1 MDGIRAG
8 VTLMQDF
15 CVARSSE
22 FQSYI
27 DYMAREEAQRNQ
39 AFQTFNVF
47 HDYMENPEKSTG
59 LFTATKDHLTMDEKK
74 ELKEIFQTAQDNES
88 LMWQTV
94 ISFDNRWL
102 EKNHVYDSK
111 HGILDEKKIKEVAR
125 AAIGTMLEKEGMD
138 LAVWTASFHYNTD
151 NIHIHFA
158 TVEPYPT
165 REFMMYQGQIERR
178 GKFKRKNIEVAKS
191 KVVNELMQT
200 REINQK
206 INQTIRRDIVKA
218 KEQRSLAENPVF
230 REKFLALYE
239 SLPNLPQNM
248 ITYNNSIM
256 SRQRKQIDEISKL
269 YLKTYHEAE
278 YTELKALLKHQ
289 SELYSEAYGF
299 GQIDRSYAEG
309 KEKELLERLGN
320 AVLRE
325 VKQYARSMKK
335 ATGQTMEEKEPSV
348 GGWGMPGVG
357 ETPVFVSEE
366 WKEDVKQN
374 PISVELGEK
383 KLLQDMEEK
392 STVEREVDV
401 QEEVQWEATGDEE
414 EWMEEKSEEP
424 SGQSLKI
431 HPVEKTYS
439 EEAQEALYDMEQF
452 FQKES
457 VRATG
462 EKTEGSG
469 GKKKEDCLS
478 KYQAW
483 YEEFKELKANL
494 TTEKEIPEEQKQ
506 EWIRELVI
514 QGEYMENPFL
524 LHQLGEWYERG
535 QYLDGDQEIAQKY
548 FERSLDRFLKDVYE
562 LDEPKNSKRKKFY
575 MQEYVQYRIGKQ
587 YDRGWG
593 TEQDHVEAA
602 EWFRESDTGY
612 ARYALGN
619 LYFEG
624 KGVEQDYA
632 KAFGLFQS
640 VEDNPF
646 ANLKCAEM
654 YENGYGIAPST
665 EKAEKHE
672 KRAYELFRQA
682 EDRKPDDLMEYR
694 IGQMLYMGKGV
705 EQNTEEAIQWLEKSA
720 KKQNMDAEYLV
731 CKIYIQE
738 HMEEKTPDAIRR
750 MEEIIEKSNYKKAEY
765 SLGSLYTNP
774 ESGFYDLEKGIGYL
788 ELAAE
793 QEHEYAQYRL
803 GVLHLDPDLEIYD
816 TEKGIQ
822 YLLRSAEQG
831 NQYAQ
836 YRLGVLHLDPES
848 PFFDLQKGVEY
859 LRQSAEQGNQYAQY
873 QLGKFY
879 LKPDSQA
886 FDLETGIFYLECA
899 AEQGNENAVY
909 LLGKSYLDPSLEIY
923 EPAKGEAYLF
933 PLAVNGNQ
941 YAQYQLGKLYLDPST
956 SFHDSKKGISFLK
969 EAAEQGNQY
978 AQVKLG
984 LEYLKN
990 ENVGRDLSETRFWLG
1005 KAAEQGNELAEKILN
1020 DLHTQGIR
1028 QRMGGKSGAGELDR
1042 ALRYLQRALEEEH
1055 WKNFQIMRQ
1064 YELEQEEMQEELG

>member
-1 MDGIRAG
+1 
-8 VTLMQDF
+8 
-15 CVARSSE
+15 
-22 FQSYI
+22 
-27 DYMAREEAQRNQ
+27 
-39 AFQTFNVF
+39 
-47 HDYMENPEKSTG
+47 
-59 LFTATKDHLTMDEKK
+59 
-74 ELKEIFQTAQDNES
+74 
-88 LMWQTV
+88 
-94 ISFDNRWL
+94 
-102 EKNHVYDSK
+102 
-111 HGILDEKKIKEVAR
+111 
-125 AAIGTMLEKEGMD
+125 
-138 LAVWTASFHYNTD
+138 
-151 NIHIHFA
+151 
-158 TVEPYPT
+158 
-165 REFMMYQGQIERR
+165 
-178 GKFKRKNIEVAKS
+178 
-191 KVVNELMQT
+191 
-200 REINQK
+200 
-206 INQTIRRDIVKA
+206 
-218 KEQRSLAENPVF
+218 
-230 REKFLALYE
+230 
-239 SLPNLPQNM
+239 
-248 ITYNNSIM
+248 
-256 SRQRKQIDEISKL
+256 
-269 YLKTYHEAE
+269 
-278 YTELKALLKHQ
+278 
-289 SELYSEAYGF
+289 
-299 GQIDRSYAEG
+299 
-309 KEKELLERLGN
+309 
-320 AVLRE
+320 
-325 VKQYARSMKK
+325 
-335 ATGQTMEEKEPSV
+335 
-348 GGWGMPGVG
+348 
-357 ETPVFVSEE
+357 
-366 WKEDVKQN
+366 
-374 PISVELGEK
+374 
-383 KLLQDMEEK
+383 
-392 STVEREVDV
+392 
-401 QEEVQWEATGDEE
+401 
-414 EWMEEKSEEP
+414 
-424 SGQSLKI
+424 
-431 HPVEKTYS
+431 
-439 EEAQEALYDMEQF
+439 
-452 FQKES
+452 
-457 VRATG
+457 
-462 EKTEGSG
+462 
-469 GKKKEDCLS
+469 
-478 KYQAW
+478 
-483 YEEFKELKANL
+483 
-494 TTEKEIPEEQKQ
+494 
-506 EWIRELVI
+506 
-514 QGEYMENPFL
+514 MENPFL

-624 KGVEQDYA
+624 KGVEQNYA

-640 VEDNPF
+640 VKDNPF

-665 EKAEKHE
+665 ENAEKHE

-682 EDRKPDDLMEYR
+682 EDRQPDDLMEYR

-738 HMEEKTPDAIRR
+738 HMEEKIPDAIRR

-765 SLGSLYTNP
+765 SLGSLYTNL

-803 GVLHLDPDLEIYD
+803 GVLYMNPELEIYD
-816 TEKGIQ
+816 PEKGIQ
-822 YLLRSAEQG
+822 YLLQSAEQG

-836 YRLGVLHLDPES
+836 YRLAVLHLDPES
-848 PFFDLQKGVEY
+848 PIFDLQKGVDY

-879 LKPDSQA
+879 LKPDSLA

-899 AEQGNENAVY
+899 AERGNENAVY
-909 LLGKSYLDPSLEIY
+909 LLGKSYLDPQLEIY
-923 EPAKGEAYLF
+923 DPAKGEKYLL
-933 PLAVNGNQ
+933 PLATNGNQ
-941 YAQYQLGKLYLDPST
+941 YAQYQLGKLYLDAST
-956 SFHDSKKGISFLK
+956 PFHDPKKGISFLK

-990 ENVGRDLSETRFWLG
+990 ENVGRDLSESRFWLG

-1020 DLHTQGIR
+1020 DLHTQGIY

-1055 WKNFQIMRQ
+1055 WKNLQIMRQ

>member
-111 HGILDEKKIKEVAR
+111 HGILDEKKLKEVAR

-383 KLLQDMEEK
+383 SCCRIWKRRALSNEKWMCRKRYSGKQPEMRKNGWRKSQRNPQGRALRSIRLKKHIRKRHRKHFMIWNSSFRKNLLGQREKKLRAVVAK
-392 STVEREVDV
+392 RKRTVFLNIRR
-401 QEEVQWEATGDEE
+401 G
-414 EWMEEKSEEP
+414 MK
-424 SGQSLKI
+424 
-431 HPVEKTYS
+431 
-439 EEAQEALYDMEQF
+439 
-452 FQKES
+452 
-457 VRATG
+457 
-462 EKTEGSG
+462 
-469 GKKKEDCLS
+469 
-478 KYQAW
+478 
-483 YEEFKELKANL
+483 NL
-494 TTEKEIPEEQKQ
+494 
-506 EWIRELVI
+506 
-514 QGEYMENPFL
+514 
-524 LHQLGEWYERG
+524 
-535 QYLDGDQEIAQKY
+535 
-548 FERSLDRFLKDVYE
+548 
-562 LDEPKNSKRKKFY
+562 KNSKP
-575 MQEYVQYRIGKQ
+575 I
-587 YDRGWG
+587 
-593 TEQDHVEAA
+593 
-602 EWFRESDTGY
+602 
-612 ARYALGN
+612 
-619 LYFEG
+619 
-624 KGVEQDYA
+624 
-632 KAFGLFQS
+632 
-640 VEDNPF
+640 
-646 ANLKCAEM
+646 
-654 YENGYGIAPST
+654 
-665 EKAEKHE
+665 
-672 KRAYELFRQA
+672 
-682 EDRKPDDLMEYR
+682 
-694 IGQMLYMGKGV
+694 
-705 EQNTEEAIQWLEKSA
+705 
-720 KKQNMDAEYLV
+720 
-731 CKIYIQE
+731 
-738 HMEEKTPDAIRR
+738 
-750 MEEIIEKSNYKKAEY
+750 
-765 SLGSLYTNP
+765 
-774 ESGFYDLEKGIGYL
+774 
-788 ELAAE
+788 
-793 QEHEYAQYRL
+793 
-803 GVLHLDPDLEIYD
+803 
-816 TEKGIQ
+816 
-822 YLLRSAEQG
+822 
-831 NQYAQ
+831 
-836 YRLGVLHLDPES
+836 
-848 PFFDLQKGVEY
+848 
-859 LRQSAEQGNQYAQY
+859 
-873 QLGKFY
+873 
-879 LKPDSQA
+879 
-886 FDLETGIFYLECA
+886 
-899 AEQGNENAVY
+899 
-909 LLGKSYLDPSLEIY
+909 
-923 EPAKGEAYLF
+923 
-933 PLAVNGNQ
+933 
-941 YAQYQLGKLYLDPST
+941 
-956 SFHDSKKGISFLK
+956 
-969 EAAEQGNQY
+969 
-978 AQVKLG
+978 
-984 LEYLKN
+984 
-990 ENVGRDLSETRFWLG
+990 
-1005 KAAEQGNELAEKILN
+1005 
-1020 DLHTQGIR
+1020 
-1028 QRMGGKSGAGELDR
+1028 
-1042 ALRYLQRALEEEH
+1042 
-1055 WKNFQIMRQ
+1055 
-1064 YELEQEEMQEELG
+1064 

>member
-102 EKNHVYDSK
+102 KKNHVYDSK
-111 HGILDEKKIKEVAR
+111 HGILDEKKLKEVAR

-424 SGQSLKI
+424 SG
-431 HPVEKTYS
+431 
-439 EEAQEALYDMEQF
+439 
-452 FQKES
+452 
-457 VRATG
+457 
-462 EKTEGSG
+462 
-469 GKKKEDCLS
+469 
-478 KYQAW
+478 
-483 YEEFKELKANL
+483 
-494 TTEKEIPEEQKQ
+494 
-506 EWIRELVI
+506 
-514 QGEYMENPFL
+514 
-524 LHQLGEWYERG
+524 
-535 QYLDGDQEIAQKY
+535 
-548 FERSLDRFLKDVYE
+548 
-562 LDEPKNSKRKKFY
+562 
-575 MQEYVQYRIGKQ
+575 
-587 YDRGWG
+587 
-593 TEQDHVEAA
+593 
-602 EWFRESDTGY
+602 
-612 ARYALGN
+612 
-619 LYFEG
+619 
-624 KGVEQDYA
+624 
-632 KAFGLFQS
+632 
-640 VEDNPF
+640 
-646 ANLKCAEM
+646 
-654 YENGYGIAPST
+654 
-665 EKAEKHE
+665 
-672 KRAYELFRQA
+672 
-682 EDRKPDDLMEYR
+682 
-694 IGQMLYMGKGV
+694 
-705 EQNTEEAIQWLEKSA
+705 
-720 KKQNMDAEYLV
+720 
-731 CKIYIQE
+731 
-738 HMEEKTPDAIRR
+738 
-750 MEEIIEKSNYKKAEY
+750 
-765 SLGSLYTNP
+765 
-774 ESGFYDLEKGIGYL
+774 
-788 ELAAE
+788 
-793 QEHEYAQYRL
+793 
-803 GVLHLDPDLEIYD
+803 
-816 TEKGIQ
+816 
-822 YLLRSAEQG
+822 
-831 NQYAQ
+831 
-836 YRLGVLHLDPES
+836 
-848 PFFDLQKGVEY
+848 
-859 LRQSAEQGNQYAQY
+859 
-873 QLGKFY
+873 
-879 LKPDSQA
+879 
-886 FDLETGIFYLECA
+886 
-899 AEQGNENAVY
+899 
-909 LLGKSYLDPSLEIY
+909 
-923 EPAKGEAYLF
+923 
-933 PLAVNGNQ
+933 
-941 YAQYQLGKLYLDPST
+941 
-956 SFHDSKKGISFLK
+956 
-969 EAAEQGNQY
+969 
-978 AQVKLG
+978 
-984 LEYLKN
+984 
-990 ENVGRDLSETRFWLG
+990 
-1005 KAAEQGNELAEKILN
+1005 
-1020 DLHTQGIR
+1020 
-1028 QRMGGKSGAGELDR
+1028 
-1042 ALRYLQRALEEEH
+1042 
-1055 WKNFQIMRQ
+1055 
-1064 YELEQEEMQEELG
+1064 

>member
-102 EKNHVYDSK
+102 KKNHVYDSK
-111 HGILDEKKIKEVAR
+111 HGILDEKKLKEVAR

-178 GKFKRKNIEVAKS
+178 GKFKRKNIEAAKS

-230 REKFLALYE
+230 RKKFLALYE

-335 ATGQTMEEKEPSV
+335 ATGQTMEEREPSV

-469 GKKKEDCLS
+469 G
-478 KYQAW
+478 
-483 YEEFKELKANL
+483 
-494 TTEKEIPEEQKQ
+494 QK
-506 EWIRELVI
+506 
-514 QGEYMENPFL
+514 
-524 LHQLGEWYERG
+524 ERG
-535 QYLDGDQEIAQKY
+535 L
-548 FERSLDRFLKDVYE
+548 
-562 LDEPKNSKRKKFY
+562 
-575 MQEYVQYRIGKQ
+575 
-587 YDRGWG
+587 
-593 TEQDHVEAA
+593 
-602 EWFRESDTGY
+602 
-612 ARYALGN
+612 
-619 LYFEG
+619 
-624 KGVEQDYA
+624 
-632 KAFGLFQS
+632 
-640 VEDNPF
+640 
-646 ANLKCAEM
+646 
-654 YENGYGIAPST
+654 
-665 EKAEKHE
+665 
-672 KRAYELFRQA
+672 
-682 EDRKPDDLMEYR
+682 
-694 IGQMLYMGKGV
+694 
-705 EQNTEEAIQWLEKSA
+705 
-720 KKQNMDAEYLV
+720 
-731 CKIYIQE
+731 
-738 HMEEKTPDAIRR
+738 
-750 MEEIIEKSNYKKAEY
+750 
-765 SLGSLYTNP
+765 
-774 ESGFYDLEKGIGYL
+774 
-788 ELAAE
+788 
-793 QEHEYAQYRL
+793 
-803 GVLHLDPDLEIYD
+803 
-816 TEKGIQ
+816 
-822 YLLRSAEQG
+822 
-831 NQYAQ
+831 
-836 YRLGVLHLDPES
+836 
-848 PFFDLQKGVEY
+848 
-859 LRQSAEQGNQYAQY
+859 
-873 QLGKFY
+873 
-879 LKPDSQA
+879 
-886 FDLETGIFYLECA
+886 
-899 AEQGNENAVY
+899 
-909 LLGKSYLDPSLEIY
+909 
-923 EPAKGEAYLF
+923 
-933 PLAVNGNQ
+933 
-941 YAQYQLGKLYLDPST
+941 
-956 SFHDSKKGISFLK
+956 SF
-969 EAAEQGNQY
+969 
-978 AQVKLG
+978 
-984 LEYLKN
+984 
-990 ENVGRDLSETRFWLG
+990 
-1005 KAAEQGNELAEKILN
+1005 
-1020 DLHTQGIR
+1020 
-1028 QRMGGKSGAGELDR
+1028 
-1042 ALRYLQRALEEEH
+1042 
-1055 WKNFQIMRQ
+1055 
-1064 YELEQEEMQEELG
+1064 

>member
-111 HGILDEKKIKEVAR
+111 HGILDEKKLKEVAR

-165 REFMMYQGQIERR
+165 RELMIYQGQVERR
-178 GKFKRKNIEVAKS
+178 GKFKRKNIEAAKS

-206 INQTIRRDIVKA
+206 INQTIRQDIVKA

-299 GQIDRSYAEG
+299 GQIDRSYVEG

-335 ATGQTMEEKEPSV
+335 AAGQTMEEKEPSV

-392 STVEREVDV
+392 SAVEREVDV
-401 QEEVQWEATGDEE
+401 QEEVQWEATEDEE
-414 EWMEEKSEEP
+414 EWMAEKSEEP

-457 VRATG
+457 AETMG
-462 EKTEGSG
+462 EKIEGSG

-514 QGEYMENPFL
+514 QGEHMENPFL

-548 FERSLDRFLKDVYE
+548 FERSLDRFQKDVYE

-682 EDRKPDDLMEYR
+682 EDRQPDDLMEYR

-738 HMEEKTPDAIRR
+738 HMEEKIPDAIRR

-793 QEHEYAQYRL
+793 QEHEYAQYCL

-816 TEKGIQ
+816 PEKGIQ

-836 YRLGVLHLDPES
+836 YQLGKLYLNPES

-909 LLGKSYLDPSLEIY
+909 LLGKSYLDPELEIY
-923 EPAKGEAYLF
+923 GPAKGEAYLF

-990 ENVGRDLSETRFWLG
+990 ENVGRDLSEARFWLG

-1055 WKNFQIMRQ
+1055 WKNLQIMRQ

>member
-111 HGILDEKKIKEVAR
+111 HGILDEKKLKEVAR

-165 REFMMYQGQIERR
+165 RELMIYQGQVERR
-178 GKFKRKNIEVAKS
+178 GKFKRKNIEAAKS

-206 INQTIRRDIVKA
+206 INQTIRQDIVKA

-348 GGWGMPGVG
+348 GGWGMPGIG

-366 WKEDVKQN
+366 WTEDVKQN
-374 PISVELGEK
+374 PISVELGEDK
-383 KLLQDMEEK
+383 PRQDMEEK
-392 STVEREVDV
+392 STTEWKVDV
-401 QEEVQWEATGDEE
+401 QEEVQWGATGYEE
-414 EWMEEKSEEP
+414 EWMEEMSEES

-457 VRATG
+457 VGAIG
-462 EKTEGSG
+462 EKTERSV

-682 EDRKPDDLMEYR
+682 EDRQPDDLMEYR

-738 HMEEKTPDAIRR
+738 HMEEKIPDAIRQ

-803 GVLHLDPDLEIYD
+803 GVLHLDP
-816 TEKGIQ
+816 
-822 YLLRSAEQG
+822 
-831 NQYAQ
+831 
-836 YRLGVLHLDPES
+836 ES
-848 PFFDLQKGVEY
+848 PFFDLQKGVGY

-923 EPAKGEAYLF
+923 DPAKGEAYLF

>member
-111 HGILDEKKIKEVAR
+111 HGILDEKKLKEVAR

-178 GKFKRKNIEVAKS
+178 GKFKRKNIEAAKS

-383 KLLQDMEEK
+383 SCCRIWKRRALSNEK
-392 STVEREVDV
+392 
-401 QEEVQWEATGDEE
+401 
-414 EWMEEKSEEP
+414 WMCRKR
-424 SGQSLKI
+424 
-431 HPVEKTYS
+431 YS
-439 EEAQEALYDMEQF
+439 
-452 FQKES
+452 
-457 VRATG
+457 
-462 EKTEGSG
+462 
-469 GKKKEDCLS
+469 
-478 KYQAW
+478 
-483 YEEFKELKANL
+483 
-494 TTEKEIPEEQKQ
+494 
-506 EWIRELVI
+506 
-514 QGEYMENPFL
+514 
-524 LHQLGEWYERG
+524 
-535 QYLDGDQEIAQKY
+535 
-548 FERSLDRFLKDVYE
+548 
-562 LDEPKNSKRKKFY
+562 
-575 MQEYVQYRIGKQ
+575 GKQ
-587 YDRGWG
+587 PEMRKNGWRKS
-593 TEQDHVEAA
+593 Q
-602 EWFRESDTGY
+602 R
-612 ARYALGN
+612 
-619 LYFEG
+619 
-624 KGVEQDYA
+624 
-632 KAFGLFQS
+632 
-640 VEDNPF
+640 NP
-646 ANLKCAEM
+646 
-654 YENGYGIAPST
+654 
-665 EKAEKHE
+665 
-672 KRAYELFRQA
+672 
-682 EDRKPDDLMEYR
+682 
-694 IGQMLYMGKGV
+694 
-705 EQNTEEAIQWLEKSA
+705 
-720 KKQNMDAEYLV
+720 
-731 CKIYIQE
+731 
-738 HMEEKTPDAIRR
+738 
-750 MEEIIEKSNYKKAEY
+750 
-765 SLGSLYTNP
+765 
-774 ESGFYDLEKGIGYL
+774 
-788 ELAAE
+788 
-793 QEHEYAQYRL
+793 
-803 GVLHLDPDLEIYD
+803 
-816 TEKGIQ
+816 
-822 YLLRSAEQG
+822 QG
-831 NQYAQ
+831 
-836 YRLGVLHLDPES
+836 
-848 PFFDLQKGVEY
+848 
-859 LRQSAEQGNQYAQY
+859 
-873 QLGKFY
+873 
-879 LKPDSQA
+879 
-886 FDLETGIFYLECA
+886 
-899 AEQGNENAVY
+899 
-909 LLGKSYLDPSLEIY
+909 
-923 EPAKGEAYLF
+923 
-933 PLAVNGNQ
+933 
-941 YAQYQLGKLYLDPST
+941 
-956 SFHDSKKGISFLK
+956 
-969 EAAEQGNQY
+969 
-978 AQVKLG
+978 
-984 LEYLKN
+984 
-990 ENVGRDLSETRFWLG
+990 
-1005 KAAEQGNELAEKILN
+1005 
-1020 DLHTQGIR
+1020 
-1028 QRMGGKSGAGELDR
+1028 R
-1042 ALRYLQRALEEEH
+1042 ALRSIRLKKHIRKRH
-1055 WKNFQIMRQ
+1055 RKHFMIWNSSFRKN
-1064 YELEQEEMQEELG
+1064 LLGQ

>member
-102 EKNHVYDSK
+102 EKNYVYDSK
-111 HGILDEKKIKEVAR
+111 QGILDEKKLKEVAR
-125 AAIGTMLEKEGMD
+125 AAIGKMLEKEGMD

-165 REFMMYQGQIERR
+165 RELMMYQGQIERR
-178 GKFKRKNIEVAKS
+178 GKFKRKNIEAAKS

-230 REKFLALYE
+230 RKKFLALYE

-335 ATGQTMEEKEPSV
+335 AAGQTMEEKEPSV

-392 STVEREVDV
+392 SAVEREVDV

-414 EWMEEKSEEP
+414 EWIEERSEE
-424 SGQSLKI
+424 SSWQSLKI

-457 VRATG
+457 VGAIG
-462 EKTEGSG
+462 EKTERSG

-514 QGEYMENPFL
+514 QGEHMENPFL

-562 LDEPKNSKRKKFY
+562 LDEPQNSKRKKFY

-682 EDRKPDDLMEYR
+682 EDRQPDDLMEYR

-803 GVLHLDPDLEIYD
+803 GVLHLDP
-816 TEKGIQ
+816 
-822 YLLRSAEQG
+822 
-831 NQYAQ
+831 
-836 YRLGVLHLDPES
+836 ES

-909 LLGKSYLDPSLEIY
+909 LLGKSYLDPELEIY
-923 EPAKGEAYLF
+923 DPARGEAYLF

-990 ENVGRDLSETRFWLG
+990 ENVGRDLSEARFWLG
-1005 KAAEQGNELAEKILN
+1005 KAAEQGNELSEKILN

-1055 WKNFQIMRQ
+1055 WKNLQIMRQ